1 MWIMFVHQQSSKMC
15 YRFGVCSSLYAIN
28 SVNNQLNHP
37 IKVGL
42 PLVVSCPNYGQI
54 LEKIMT
60 THTPIHPRHLIYI
73 IINMINVLY
82 IDVL

>member
-1 MWIMFVHQQSSKMC
+1 MF
-15 YRFGVCSSLYAIN
+15 YGFGVCSSLNAIN

-42 PLVVSCPNYGQI
+42 HPLVVGCPNYEQI

-60 THTPIHPRHLIYI
+60 THTPIYPRHLINI
-73 IINMINVLY
+73 IINMIHVSY